1 MNIKIEGN
9 PGTGNTYN
17 EVHIG
22 FVENHVPNA
31 TTVINNHYGDSR
43 KTKPTADKETS
54 KADLLV
60 RRGEIMQYVGNLK
73 QYVAKEWKNRYESI
87 WHSILDIVEVAAVI
101 FEPGKQKDTTFNR
114 NLVANII
121 YMMYEVEEVRV
132 CIITETNATKLTE
145 SLEGNKDHPVRA
157 QLRLFPEDKVI
168 RSKVERLLKEEYQG

>member
-9 PGTGNTYN
+9 PGTGNTFN

-22 FVENHVPNA
+22 VVENYVPNA

-43 KTKPTADKETS
+43 EAQPTADKDTS

-87 WHSILDIVEVAAVI
+87 WASILDIVEVAAVI

-121 YMMYEVEEVRV
+121 YIMCRFG
-132 CIITETNATKLTE
+132 IITEINATKLTE
-145 SLEGNKDHPVRA
+145 ALEGNKDHPVRA
-157 QLRLFPEDKVI
+157 QLGKAPEDKVI
-168 RSKVERLLKEEYQG
+168 RSKVERLLKEE

>member
-9 PGTGNTYN
+9 PGTGNTFN

-22 FVENHVPNA
+22 VVENYVPNA

-43 KTKPTADKETS
+43 KSQPATDKETA

-60 RRGEIMQYVGNLK
+60 RQGEIMQYVSSLK

-87 WHSILDIVEVAAVI
+87 WRTILNIMEVAAVI
-101 FEPGKQKDTTFNR
+101 FDPGKQKDTTFNR

-121 YMMYEVEEVRV
+121 YIMCRV
-132 CIITETNATKLTE
+132 GIITETNATKLTE
-145 SLEGNKDHPVRA
+145 ALEGNKDHPVRA
-157 QLRLFPEDKVI
+157 QLRTNPEDTVI
-168 RSKVERLLKEEYQG
+168 RSKVERLLKDESDGE

>member
-9 PGTGNTYN
+9 PGTGNTFN

-22 FVENHVPNA
+22 VVENYVPNA

-43 KTKPTADKETS
+43 KAQPTADKESS

-87 WHSILDIVEVAAVI
+87 WASVLDIVEVAAVI

-121 YMMYEVEEVRV
+121 YIMCRV
-132 CIITETNATKLTE
+132 GIITETNATKLTE

-157 QLRLFPEDKVI
+157 QLGKAPEDKDLK
-168 RSKVERLLKEEYQG
+168 RKVESLISNS

>member
-9 PGTGNTYN
+9 PGTGNTFN

-22 FVENHVPNA
+22 VVENYVPNA

-43 KTKPTADKETS
+43 KAQPTADKETS

-87 WHSILDIVEVAAVI
+87 WASILDIPEVSEVI

-121 YMMYEVEEVRV
+121 YIMCRV
-132 CIITETNATKLTE
+132 GIITETNATKLTE

-157 QLRLFPEDKVI
+157 QLGKAPEDKDLK
-168 RSKVERLLKEEYQG
+168 RKVESLISNS

>member
-9 PGTGNTYN
+9 PGTGNRFN

-22 FVENHVPNA
+22 FVENYVPNA

-43 KTKPTADKETS
+43 KAQPTADKEAS

-73 QYVAKEWKNRYESI
+73 QYVAQEWKNRYESI
-87 WHSILDIVEVAAVI
+87 WASILDIVEVAAVI

-121 YMMYEVEEVRV
+121 YIMCRFG
-132 CIITETNATKLTE
+132 IITETNATKLTE

-157 QLRLFPEDKVI
+157 QLGKAPEDKVI
-168 RSKVERLLKEEYQG
+168 RSKVERLLKEE

>member
-9 PGTGNTYN
+9 PGTGNTFN

-22 FVENHVPNA
+22 VVENYVPNA

-43 KTKPTADKETS
+43 KAQPTADKETS

-73 QYVAKEWKNRYESI
+73 QYVAKEWKNHYESI
-87 WHSILDIVEVAAVI
+87 WASILDIVEVAAVI

-121 YMMYEVEEVRV
+121 YIM
-132 CIITETNATKLTE
+132 CNQGIITETNATTLTVA
-145 SLEGNKDHPVRA
+145 LEGDKDHPVRA
-157 QLRLFPEDKVI
+157 QLRKNPDDKD
-168 RSKVERLLKEEYQG
+168 LKRKIESLINNQ